1 LPIVSRTAK
10 AGLLVSAL
18 VGLLV
23 IVALASQGGPPT
35 VDGRV
40 APRPVPTRLQD
51 SLVTLFAIAYA
62 IAIVA
67 VIIILFRRHGHWEE
81 PEESRWLRNLVI
93 LMVFFA
99 IVTAFGYWA
108 IRHADFRHEDEQAQ
122 RGQGQGQTT
131 RPGKRRLPPVATRRA
146 DFQWELA
153 LGIAGLVALAGVYVV
168 LRRRD
173 DREVHGDTDTLEAE
187 LIRTV
192 ETTIDDLR
200 NEPDPRRAVIAS
212 YANMERALAS
222 HGMGRRRSEAPLEY
236 LTRVLGGLSVRPAA
250 VRSLT
255 ALFEHAK
262 FSDHEITPELKE
274 EAIAAL
280 STVRDDLAD
289 ERRAA

>member
-1 LPIVSRTAK
+1 VSRTAK
-10 AGLLVSAL
+10 AGLVVSAL
-18 VGLLV
+18 IGLLLV
-23 IVALASQGGPPT
+23 VALASQGGPPT

-40 APRPVPTRLQD
+40 APRPVPMRLQD

-67 VIIILFRRHGHWEE
+67 VIIILFRRHGHWAE
-81 PEESRWLRNLVI
+81 PDESRWLRNLLIV
-93 LMVFFA
+93 MVFFA
-99 IVTAFGYWA
+99 IVTALGYSV
-108 IRHADFRHEDEQAQ
+108 IGRTDFSHENEEAQ

-131 RPGKRRLPPVATRRA
+131 RPGERGLQPVATRRA

-153 LGIAGLVALAGVYVV
+153 LGIAGLVALAGVYVA
-168 LRRRD
+168 LRRRG
-173 DREVHGDTDTLEAE
+173 DRETHDETLEAE
-187 LIRTV
+187 LIRTI

-222 HGMGRRRSEAPLEY
+222 RGMGRRHSEAPLEY
-236 LTRVLGGLSVRPAA
+236 LTRVLAGLSVRPAA

-255 ALFEHAK
+255 ELFEYAK
-262 FSDHEITPELKE
+262 FSDHEVKPRLKE

-280 STVRDDLAD
+280 ITVRDDLAD
-289 ERRAA
+289 ESRAA

>member
-1 LPIVSRTAK
+1 MPIVSRTAK
-10 AGLLVSAL
+10 AGLVVGAL

-23 IVALASQGGPPT
+23 VVALASQGGPPT

-40 APRPVPTRLQD
+40 APRAVPTRLQD
-51 SLVTLFAIAYA
+51 SLVTLFVIAYA

-67 VIIILFRRHGHWEE
+67 VIVILFRRQGQWQE
-81 PEESRWLRNLVI
+81 PDESRWLRN
-93 LMVFFA
+93 FA
-99 IVTAFGYWA
+99 IVMVLFATATAFGYWA
-108 IRHADFRHEDEQAQ
+108 IQHGQFRHEDEQAQ
-122 RGQGQGQTT
+122 RGQGQGQGT
-131 RPGKRRLPPVATRRA
+131 RPGERGLSPVETRRA

-153 LGIAGLVALAGVYVV
+153 LGIAGLVALGGVYVV

-173 DREVHGDTDTLEAE
+173 DREVQDDTLEAE

-222 HGMGRRRSEAPLEY
+222 HGMGRRHSEAPLEY

-280 STVRDDLAD
+280 ITVRDDLAD